1 MWVANLVKFEPWP
14 SESAFFM
21 RVLLQIEIGINRS
34 LACFYVWTNT
44 PHLAVRLQ
52 TFEFASYFF
61 AYAKFEKGCVIELAI
76 LLRFSKTR
84 ELWSSKANWH
94 LCFSLPSMILVDLSG
109 NRTLL
114 QRVQRSWFVICDCWI
129 SIRFVCFCV
138 SRFVACDRIYDRRQR
153 KTQLWRRLLSFRVRV
168 FVKSAVTKWSRQPW
182 HSPVYVWLLWFWP
195 VLYLVW
201 LFLLFLFPGFG

>member
-1 MWVANLVKFEPWP
+1 MKRETDCSWGFWKFIGLT
-14 SESAFFM
+14 FFLKFSFLSITFDTM
-21 RVLLQIEIGINRS
+21 LGGQICLIWGS
-34 LACFYVWTNT
+34 D
-44 PHLAVRLQ
+44 
-52 TFEFASYFF
+52 FEFASYFF

-94 LCFSLPSMILVDLSG
+94 LRFSLPSIILVDLSG

-138 SRFVACDRIYDRRQR
+138 SRFVACDRNYDRRQR

-168 FVKSAVTKWSRQPW
+168 FVKSAVTKWTRQRW

>member
-1 MWVANLVKFEPWP
+1 MDKLDEN
-14 SESAFFM
+14 
-21 RVLLQIEIGINRS
+21 RNGLQ
-34 LACFYVWTNT
+34 
-44 PHLAVRLQ
+44 
-52 TFEFASYFF
+52 
-61 AYAKFEKGCVIELAI
+61 
-76 LLRFSKTR
+76 LRFLKIYWPNIFFKVPFVVYNKWYNAWGTDLFDMRQWFWICKLFLCLRLVRKRMCNRIGNITALFKNTR
-84 ELWSSKANWH
+84 TLKFKANWH
-94 LCFSLPSMILVDLSG
+94 LRFSLPSIILVDLSG

-138 SRFVACDRIYDRRQR
+138 SRFVACDRNYDRRQR

-168 FVKSAVTKWSRQPW
+168 FVKSAATKWTRQPW

>member
-1 MWVANLVKFEPWP
+1 MKRETDCSWGFWKFIGLT
-14 SESAFFM
+14 FFLKFS
-21 RVLLQIEIGINRS
+21 LLSITFDTMLGGQICLILGS
-34 LACFYVWTNT
+34 D
-44 PHLAVRLQ
+44 
-52 TFEFASYFF
+52 FEFASYFF

-94 LCFSLPSMILVDLSG
+94 LRFSLPSIILVDLSG

-138 SRFVACDRIYDRRQR
+138 SRFVACDRNYDRRQR

-168 FVKSAVTKWSRQPW
+168 FVKSAVTKWTRQPW

>member
-1 MWVANLVKFEPWP
+1 MLGG
-14 SESAFFM
+14 
-21 RVLLQIEIGINRS
+21 QICLIWGS
-34 LACFYVWTNT
+34 D
-44 PHLAVRLQ
+44 
-52 TFEFASYFF
+52 FEFASYFF

-76 LLRFSKTR
+76 LLPFSKTR

-94 LCFSLPSMILVDLSG
+94 LRFSLPSIILVDLSG

-138 SRFVACDRIYDRRQR
+138 SRFVACDRNYDRRQR

-168 FVKSAVTKWSRQPW
+168 FVKSAVTKWTRQPW
-182 HSPVYVWLLWFWP
+182 QPRLRLTFVILTSALLSVIIPSLLISRVWIKVAV
-195 VLYLVW
+195 VLA
-201 LFLLFLFPGFG
+201 LFLSSERWWENLRSS

>member
-1 MWVANLVKFEPWP
+1 MLGE
-14 SESAFFM
+14 
-21 RVLLQIEIGINRS
+21 QICLIWS
-34 LACFYVWTNT
+34 SD
-44 PHLAVRLQ
+44 
-52 TFEFASYFF
+52 FEFACYFF
-61 AYAKFEKGCVIELAI
+61 VYAKFEKGCVIELAM

-84 ELWSSKANWH
+84 ELWSSKANW
-94 LCFSLPSMILVDLSG
+94 LLRFSLPSIILVDLSG

-138 SRFVACDRIYDRRQR
+138 SRFVACDRNYDRRQR

-168 FVKSAVTKWSRQPW
+168 FVKSAVTKWTRQPW

-201 LFLLFLFPGFG
+201 LFLLFLSPGFG